1 MRPPSFWWRE
11 ASLAAT
17 LLTPFAALYGAVAA
31 RRLAVPGRDV
41 GIPVICIGNL
51 DLGGAGKTPTALAVG
66 ELLQA
71 AGATPFF
78 LSRGYGG
85 SLAGPV
91 RVEPARHTAAM
102 VGDEPLLLAR
112 LAPAVVARDRALG
125 ANFARARGASVVV
138 MDDGFQ
144 NPSLA
149 KHLSILVVDGTRG
162 IGNGRVFPAGP
173 LRAPLQAQLA
183 RAHAI
188 LVIGEEG
195 RGEEAR
201 TVASI
206 REAARGPK
214 LPVFQGRLIPDPAD
228 IAASSGH
235 RVLAFAGIGNPEKF
249 FATLAAAGID
259 AAVRRSFADHHAYTG
274 ADAGS
279 LIAEADRGGLTLVT
293 TEKDFVRL
301 DANHVLAPLRERAR
315 IVRVRLAV
323 AEPERFRAFVLSAI
337 SRPTGNGAAALPRA
351 PHKPPAGP
359 RSST

>member
-17 LLTPFAALYGAVAA
+17 LLMPFAALYGAVAA
-31 RRLAVPGRDV
+31 RRLAAPWRDV

-51 DLGGAGKTPTALAVG
+51 DLGGSGKTPTALAVG

-91 RVEPARHTAAM
+91 RVEPGRHTAAR

-112 LAPAVVARDRALG
+112 LAPTVVARDRVLG

-144 NPSLA
+144 NPSLT

-162 IGNGRVFPAGP
+162 IGNARVFPAGP
-173 LRAPLQAQLA
+173 LRAPLPAQLA

-195 RGEEAR
+195 TATTSTG
-201 TVASI
+201 
-206 REAARGPK
+206 EAAWGRK
-214 LPVFQGRLIPDPAD
+214 LPVFHGRLVPNPAD
-228 IAASSGH
+228 IAAISGH
-235 RVLAFAGIGNPEKF
+235 RVLAFAGLGNPEKF
-249 FATLAAAGID
+249 FATLAAAGIE
-259 AAVRRSFADHHAYTG
+259 APVRRSFPDHHLYTDS
-274 ADAGS
+274 DAAR
-279 LIAEADRGGLTLVT
+279 LVAEAERAGLTLVT

-301 DANHVLAPLRERAR
+301 DADQVLSPLRERAR
-315 IVRVRLAV
+315 VVRVGLV
-323 AEPERFRAFVLSAI
+323 VGEPERFRAFVLSAI
-337 SRPTGNGAAALPRA
+337 SRLKGNGAAAPTRA
-351 PHKPPAGP
+351 PHRPPAGP
-359 RSST
+359 RSSI

>member
-31 RRLAVPGRDV
+31 RRLAAPGRDV
-41 GIPVICIGNL
+41 GIPIICVGNL

-112 LAPAVVARDRALG
+112 LAPTVVARDRVLG

-144 NPSLA
+144 NPSLT
-149 KHLSILVVDGTRG
+149 KNLSILVVDGTRG

-195 RGEEAR
+195 RGEEGR

-206 REAARGPK
+206 RDAARGGG
-214 LPVFQGRLIPDPAD
+214 FRF
-228 IAASSGH
+228 S
-235 RVLAFAGIGNPEKF
+235 RAG
-249 FATLAAAGID
+249 
-259 AAVRRSFADHHAYTG
+259 
-274 ADAGS
+274 
-279 LIAEADRGGLTLVT
+279 
-293 TEKDFVRL
+293 
-301 DANHVLAPLRERAR
+301 
-315 IVRVRLAV
+315 
-323 AEPERFRAFVLSAI
+323 
-337 SRPTGNGAAALPRA
+337 SRPTGPTSPPLPADGCWRLRGSATRRNSLPRWQRPGSNLRCDEA
-351 PHKPPAGP
+351 SPITTPIRVAKPGAWSRRPIAAVS
-359 RSST
+359 RW

>member
-1 MRPPSFWWRE
+1 
-11 ASLAAT
+11 
-17 LLTPFAALYGAVAA
+17 
-31 RRLAVPGRDV
+31 
-41 GIPVICIGNL
+41 
-51 DLGGAGKTPTALAVG
+51 
-66 ELLQA
+66 
-71 AGATPFF
+71 
-78 LSRGYGG
+78 
-85 SLAGPV
+85 
-91 RVEPARHTAAM
+91 M